1 VILTD
6 ALPSLFSN
14 QRVVS
19 FAKVKGAWAKVGREA
34 FLFATATYFDNA
46 NPSDGFGP
54 QIQFPF
60 LGQQGR
66 TLQDAAGNPQL
77 GPEFTRSAEYGL
89 EMRFWDNRIGFDIT
103 RFNQRSTDIIISVP
117 VAGASGFR
125 EVARNAGVLESNG
138 WEWNL
143 NFTPVRSRDFT
154 WDVNFNGSRIRNNVV
169 SLAPGVQNISLGP
182 FTTAQGR
189 IQEGLPYGALFAN
202 TLLRT
207 AQGQLVVNPTTG
219 LPFLDSR
226 GLQYV
231 GDPNPRWTGGVV
243 NNFKYKGINLN
254 FVVDIRSGG
263 QVLSR
268 VIGDL
273 RRTGSVVETT
283 DRPRLDASGQPLRNY
298 TIDGVYGSG
307 VIASGQPVL
316 TSREGTAL
324 AQGGAPVS
332 NEVAITAQ
340 QYWSQLYTFNAPG
353 MFIFDGSWTRL
364 RELSLTYSL
373 PRGLLQRTPFGNI
386 EVGVNGRNLL
396 LWTKVP
402 HIDPEFNVNSNQNLQ
417 GIEFNTL
424 PQARTYGA
432 VVRLSF

>member
-1 VILTD
+1 
-6 ALPSLFSN
+6 
-14 QRVVS
+14 
-19 FAKVKGAWAKVGREA
+19 
-34 FLFATATYFDNA
+34 
-46 NPSDGFGP
+46 
-54 QIQFPF
+54 
-60 LGQQGR
+60 
-66 TLQDAAGNPQL
+66 
-77 GPEFTRSAEYGL
+77 
-89 EMRFWDNRIGFDIT
+89 
-103 RFNQRSTDIIISVP
+103 
-117 VAGASGFR
+117 
-125 EVARNAGVLESNG
+125 
-138 WEWNL
+138 
-143 NFTPVRSRDFT
+143 
-154 WDVNFNGSRIRNNVV
+154 
-169 SLAPGVQNISLGP
+169 
-182 FTTAQGR
+182 
-189 IQEGLPYGALFAN
+189 
-202 TLLRT
+202 
-207 AQGQLVVNPTTG
+207 
-219 LPFLDSR
+219 
-226 GLQYV
+226 
-231 GDPNPRWTGGVV
+231 
-243 NNFKYKGINLN
+243 
-254 FVVDIRSGG
+254 
-263 QVLSR
+263 